1 MKTQLLTGASF
12 ALLSSLVVAQPDPN
26 IGSLLTFPFANNNTG
41 NVVQA
46 TLGFNFTFPGNVQPA
61 GSVPN
66 VIYID
71 FEGRISN
78 DPILESD
85 RFGSTFDFLNGRSN
99 GAALTGSPLIAAWWD
114 DIVEDFVADP
124 NAGVYFFTDAN
135 VARITWLSFR
145 DPINTYTAQIE
156 LRSNGDIL
164 LRYADVDP
172 FVMQG
177 IVGLSDA
184 SGASGIQD
192 DLSQGIENNPGDGT
206 IWESFLSFSTPT
218 QRVDWDSG
226 DVIFTSTGPGLYTLS
241 ANVTERTLAES
252 FTTGPVCDGVDTL
265 TFTPTAP
272 GSYNQTFGSGTPE
285 MSFGTNLNIPQS
297 GQVNVP
303 LMFPFTMPGGTVV
316 NSIEVRADGHILE
329 GGSAETF
336 MQFRETVG
344 EFENKL
350 TAQIAPLW
358 DSVLS
363 PQNATNG
370 GGVLVN
376 STATVCTISWV
387 NVPEAAMQGSN
398 TFQCQLFADGT
409 IVFHYLDIDIL
420 NGQTDAIIGVSPGSG
435 VASGPEVDLSAGGNS
450 GSLIYEQFTGSVFG
464 SPPLSGDEI
473 DLGFFTKDQLTVTAP
488 AVIDEMVGLS
498 VGTANDPR
506 FLDLFLF
513 GFPAPAP
520 LDLTSSGIPCDF
532 LIGLVFVSAV
542 VPAGTEVG
550 FTLPN
555 DPGLVGLNFFVQAAL
570 VDGGGISLTNG
581 LDVTI
586 GDVGI

>member
-26 IGSLLTFPFANNNTG
+26 IGSLLTFPFSNNNNG

-61 GSVPN
+61 GSAPN

-78 DPILESD
+78 DPALQSD
-85 RFGSTFDFLNGRSN
+85 RFEQPFDFINGGSN
-99 GAALTGSPLIAAWWD
+99 GNGANSPLIAAWWN
-114 DIVEDFVADP
+114 DIVQDFAANP

-135 VARITWLSFR
+135 VARITWLDFR
-145 DPINTYTAQIE
+145 DPTNNYTAQIE
-156 LRSNGDIL
+156 LRANGDIL

-172 FVMQG
+172 FLMGG
-177 IVGLSDA
+177 IVGVSDA
-184 SGASGIQD
+184 SGTGAQD
-192 DLSQGIENNPGDGT
+192 DLSQGIENGDGV
-206 IWESFLSFSTPT
+206 IYEVFNSFSNPAA
-218 QRVDWDSG
+218 RIDWDNG
-226 DVIFTSTGPGLYTLS
+226 DLVFTSTGPGTYSLTS
-241 ANVTERTLAES
+241 NVTQRTLAVS
-252 FTTGPVCDGVDTL
+252 STTGPVCDGVDTL

-285 MSFGTNLNIPQS
+285 MSFGTNLNVPQS

-316 NSIEVRADGHILE
+316 NSIEVRGDGHIIE

-358 DSVLS
+358 DAVLS

-370 GGVLVN
+370 GGVFVN

-387 NVPEAAMQGSN
+387 NVPEAANQGSN

-409 IVFHYLDIDIL
+409 IVFHYLNIDIL

-435 VASGPEVDLSAGGNS
+435 VASGPEVDLSAGGHS
-450 GSLIYEQFTGSVFG
+450 GSLIYEQFAGLNAFPV
-464 SPPLSGDEI
+464 D
-473 DLGFFTKDQLTVTAP
+473 DLVDMGFFTKDQLTVTAS

-498 VGTANDPR
+498 VGTGNDPR
-506 FLDLFLF
+506 LLDLFLF

-520 LDLTSSGIPCDF
+520 MDLTPIGIPCDY
-532 LIGLVFVSAV
+532 LIGLVFVSAA
-542 VPAGTEVG
+542 VPAGVQVG

-570 VDGGGISLTNG
+570 VDVSGISLTNG

>member
-1 MKTQLLTGASF
+1 M
-12 ALLSSLVVAQPDPN
+12 AQPDPN
-26 IGSLLTFPFANNNTG
+26 IGSLLTFPFSNNNTG

-61 GSVPN
+61 GSAPN

-78 DPILESD
+78 DPILQSD
-85 RFGSTFDFLNGRSN
+85 RFESNFDFLNGRSN
-99 GAALTGSPLIAAWWD
+99 SNSNIGSPLICAWWN
-114 DIVEDFVADP
+114 DIVQDFVADP

-145 DPINTYTAQIE
+145 DPVNTYTAQIE
-156 LRSNGDIL
+156 LRANGDIL

-172 FVMQG
+172 FLMGG
-177 IVGLSDA
+177 IVGISDA
-184 SGASGIQD
+184 SNSSFIQD
-192 DLSQGIENNPGDGT
+192 DLSQGVENNPGDGI
-206 IWESFLSFSTPT
+206 IWQSFNSFSDPT
-218 QRVDWDSG
+218 QRIDWDTG
-226 DVIFTSTGPGLYTLS
+226 DLVFTSTGPGMFTLS
-241 ANVTERTLAES
+241 SNVTQRTLAVS
-252 FTTGPVCDGVDTL
+252 STTGPVCDGVDTL
-265 TFTPTAP
+265 TFTPTVS

-285 MSFGTNLNIPQS
+285 MSFGTNLNLVTD

-316 NSIEVRADGHILE
+316 NSIEVRADGNIIE
-329 GGSAETF
+329 GGAMVTF
-336 MQFRETVG
+336 TQFRETVSD
-344 EFENKL
+344 FENL
-350 TAQIAPLW
+350 ATAQIAPCW
-358 DSVLS
+358 DASLA
-363 PQNATNG
+363 PENATNG
-370 GGVLVN
+370 GGVFVN

-387 NVPEAAMQGSN
+387 NVPEFANQGSN

-409 IVFHYLDIDIL
+409 IVFHYLNIDIL

-435 VASGPEVDLSAGGNS
+435 AASGPEVDLSAGGHS
-450 GSLIYEQFTGSVFG
+450 GSLIYEQFAGLNAFPVDD
-464 SPPLSGDEI
+464 LI
-473 DLGFFTKDQLTVTAP
+473 DMGFFTKDQLTVTAS

-498 VGTANDPR
+498 VGTGNDPR
-506 FLDLFLF
+506 LLDLFLF

-520 LDLTSSGIPCDF
+520 MDLTPIGIPCDY
-532 LIGLVFVSAV
+532 LIGLVFVSAA
-542 VPAGTEVG
+542 VPAGVQVG

-570 VDGGGISLTNG
+570 VDVSGISLTNG

>member
-1 MKTQLLTGASF
+1 MKSQLLTGASF

-26 IGSLLTFPFANNNTG
+26 IGSLLTFPFANNNNE

-61 GSVPN
+61 GSAPN

-78 DPILESD
+78 DPALRSD
-85 RFGSTFDFLNGRSN
+85 RFESTADFLQGRSN
-99 GAALTGSPLIAAWWD
+99 GSAITGSPLICAWWN
-114 DIVEDFVADP
+114 DIVQDFVANP

-135 VARITWLSFR
+135 VARITWLDFR
-145 DPINTYTAQIE
+145 DPNNNYTAQIE
-156 LRSNGDIL
+156 LRANGDIL
-164 LRYADVDP
+164 LRYSGIVP
-172 FVMQG
+172 FVMGG
-177 IVGLSDA
+177 IVGISDA
-184 SGASGIQD
+184 SNSSFIQD
-192 DLSQGIENNPGDGT
+192 DLSEGVENNPGDGI
-206 IWESFLSFSTPT
+206 IWESFNSFDNPADRIDWVDGDLVFTP
-218 QRVDWDSG
+218 
-226 DVIFTSTGPGLYTLS
+226 TGPGMFTLTS
-241 ANVTERTLAES
+241 NVTRRTLAVS
-252 FTTGPVCDGVDTL
+252 SSTGPVCDGVDTL

-272 GSYNQTFGSGTPE
+272 GSYSQTIGSGTPE
-285 MSFGTNLNIPQS
+285 MSFGTNLNVPES

-316 NSIEVRADGHILE
+316 NSIEVRGDGHIIE

-358 DSVLS
+358 DAVLS

-370 GGVLVN
+370 GGVFVN

-387 NVPEAAMQGSN
+387 NVPEAANQGSN

-409 IVFHYLDIDIL
+409 IVFHYLNIDIL
-420 NGQTDAIIGVSPGSG
+420 NGQTDAIIGVSPGRG
-435 VASGPEVDLSAGGNS
+435 VASGPEVDLSAGGHS
-450 GSLIYEQFTGSVFG
+450 GSLIYEAFAGLNAFPVDD
-464 SPPLSGDEI
+464 LI
-473 DLGFFTKDQLTVTAP
+473 DMGFFTKDQLTVTAR
-488 AVIDEMVGLS
+488 AVIRQSVGLR

-506 FLDLFLF
+506 LLDLFLF

-520 LDLTSSGIPCDF
+520 MDLTSIGIPCDY
-532 LIGLVFVSAV
+532 LIGRVIVSAA
-542 VPAGTEVG
+542 VPPGVQVG

-555 DPGLVGLNFFVQAAL
+555 DPSLPGLNFFVQAAL
-570 VDGGGISLTNG
+570 VDIGGVSLTNG

-586 GDVGI
+586 GDV